1 MDAIPRTH
9 EDIEAQIRDLQSRKK
24 DLIEEMKE
32 KERVGLGESGF
43 YDRDIYDSGGSKYD
57 GYVTSIAVND
67 EMEDEEDIVSLSQS
81 KRPGYTAPAAL
92 LNDVAQAEK
101 DYDPFAER
109 RRPTVAE
116 KEDEYRQ
123 KRRMMIISPE
133 RVDPFAEGG
142 KTPDLGSRTYT
153 EIMKEQL
160 LRGEET
166 ELRKQLVEKS
176 KDGTL
181 KAMSNGDIQKS
192 APKKRGRWDQTGGD
206 EGVAPVKKKA
216 TSNSISSVGSSWDK
230 EDATPASTRWDETPG
245 HGKGG
250 ETPGATPGQ
259 STRMWDA
266 TPGHATPGHATP
278 GRETP
283 SHDKGASSRR
293 NRWDETPKTERETPG
308 HSSGWAETPRTD
320 RTGAGD
326 LIQETP
332 TPSASKRRSRW
343 DETPSSQMTPG
354 AMTPQTPGTPH
365 TPHGTPHGTPHAT
378 PSIMTPSGVTPTG
391 TKAMAMATPTPGH
404 LATMTPEQLQAYRWE
419 REIDERNRPLSDDE
433 LDAMFPPGYKVL
445 TPPAG
450 YIPIRTPARKLTAT
464 PTPIAGTPAG
474 FFIQQEDRS
483 AKYMDNQ
490 PKGNLPFMKPEDAQY
505 FDKLLVEV
513 DEESLSPEEQKER
526 KIMKLLLKIKNGTPP
541 MRKAAL
547 RQITDK
553 AREFGAGPLFN
564 QILPLLMSPT
574 LEDQERH
581 LLVKV
586 IDRILYKLDDLVRPY
601 VHKILVVI
609 EPLLIDED
617 YYARVEG
624 REIISNLAKAA
635 GLATMI
641 STMRPDIDNI
651 DEYVRNTTARAFA
664 VVASALGIPSL
675 LPFLKAVCRSKKS
688 WQARH
693 TGIKIVQQIAILMGC
708 AILPH
713 LKSLVEIIEHGL
725 VDEQQKVRTIT
736 ALAIAAL
743 AEAATPYGIESF
755 DSVLK
760 PLWKGI
766 RTHRGKGLA
775 AFLKAIGYLIPLM
788 DAEYA
793 NYYTREVMLI
803 LIREFQS
810 PDEEMK
816 KIVLKV
822 VKQCCGTDGVES
834 QYIKDEILPHFF
846 KHFWNHRMALDRRN
860 YRQLVDTTV
869 EIANK
874 VGASEII
881 NRVVDDLK
889 DENEQY
895 RKMVMETIE
904 KIMGNLGAADIDSR
918 LEEQLIDGIL
928 YAFQEQTTEDVVML
942 NGFGTIVNQLGKRVK
957 PYLPQICGTILWRLN
972 NKSAKVRQQ
981 AADLISRIAVVMKT
995 CQEEKLMGHLGV
1007 VLYEYLGEEYPEV
1020 LGSILGALKAIVN
1033 VIGMTKMT
1041 PPIKDLLP
1049 RLTPILKNRHEKV
1062 QENCIDLVGRIADRG
1077 PEYVSA
1083 REWMRI
1089 CFELLELLKAHKKAI
1104 RRATVNTFGYIA
1116 KAIGPHDVL
1125 ATLLNNLKV
1134 QERQNRVCT
1143 TVAIAIV
1150 AETCS
1155 PFTVLPALMNEYRV
1169 PELNVQNGV
1178 LKSLSFLFEYIGEM
1192 GKDYIY
1198 AVTPLLEDALMD
1210 RDLVHRQTACAAIK
1224 HMALGVYGFGCE
1236 DALIHLLNHVWP
1248 NIFETS
1254 PHLVQAFMDSI
1265 EGLRVA
1271 LGPNKI
1277 LQYVLQ
1283 GLFHPARKVRDVYW
1297 KIYNSLYIGGQDALV
1312 AGYPRILNDPKN
1324 QYIRYELD
1332 YII

>member
-1 MDAIPRTH
+1 MDAVPRTH
-9 EDIEAQIRDLQSRKK
+9 EDIEAQIREIQARKK
-24 DLIEEMKE
+24 TAPEPEPTEEADK
-32 KERVGLGESGF
+32 VGLGQTGVF
-43 YDRDIYDSGGSKYD
+43 DRDIYGGGKFE
-57 GYVTSIAVND
+57 GYETSIAAD
-67 EMEDEEDIVSLSQS
+67 DDAEEEEGGADLPAP
-81 KRPGYTAPAAL
+81 KRSTYTAPKAL
-92 LNDVAQAEK
+92 LNEGTDK
-101 DYDPFAER
+101 DYDPFADR
-109 RRPTVAE
+109 RRPTIADR
-116 KEDEYRQ
+116 EDEYRQ
-123 KRRMMIISPE
+123 KRRKLMISPE
-133 RVDPFAEGG
+133 RADPFAEGG
-142 KTPDLGSRTYT
+142 KTPDVGSRTFT
-153 EIMKEQL
+153 EIMREQM
-160 LRGEET
+160 LRGEES
-166 ELRKQLVEKS
+166 EVRKKIAEKA

-181 KAMSNGDIQKS
+181 NGDK
-192 APKKRGRWDQTGGD
+192 PKKRGRWDQTA
-206 EGVAPVKKKA
+206 ETEPAKKKG
-216 TSNSISSVGSSWDK
+216 TSTTPGRSWEEDSST
-230 EDATPASTRWDETPG
+230 TPAHTRWDETPG
-245 HGKGG
+245 HVGQ
-250 ETPGATPGQ
+250 TPGATPGQ

-266 TPGHATPGHATP
+266 TPGHVTPGHDKVAT
-278 GRETP
+278 
-283 SHDKGASSRR
+283 SARR

-308 HSSGWAETPRTD
+308 HSGWSETPRMD
-320 RTGAGD
+320 RVAPED
-326 LIQETP
+326 

-343 DETPSSQMTPG
+343 DETPLVAQ
-354 AMTPQTPGTPH
+354 TPQTP
-365 TPHGTPHGTPHAT
+365 
-378 PSIMTPSGVTPTG
+378 SMTPSMTPTATPVG
-391 TKAMAMATPTPGH
+391 TKAMGLATPTPGH
-404 LATMTPEQLQAYRWE
+404 LVTMTPEQLQAFRWE
-419 REIDERNRPLSDDE
+419 REIDERNRPLADDE
-433 LDAMFPPGYKVL
+433 LDSMFPPGYKVL
-445 TPPAG
+445 PPPAG

-464 PTPIAGTPAG
+464 PTPVAAQGTPAG
-474 FFIQQEDRS
+474 FFMQKEEIGPS
-483 AKYMDNQ
+483 KYMENQ
-490 PKGNLPFMKPEDAQY
+490 PKDLPFLKPEDAQY
-505 FDKLLVEV
+505 FDKLLQDV
-513 DEESLSPEEQKER
+513 DEDSLPLEEQKEI
-526 KIMKLLLKIKNGTPP
+526 KIMRLLLKIKNGTPP
-541 MRKAAL
+541 MRKSAL

-586 IDRILYKLDDLVRPY
+586 IDRVLYKLDDLVRPY

-713 LKSLVEIIEHGL
+713 LRSLVEIIEHGL

-822 VKQCCGTDGVES
+822 VKQCCATDGVEAA
-834 QYIKDEILPHFF
+834 YIKEEILPHYF

-869 EIANK
+869 EMANK
-874 VGASEII
+874 VGAAEMIG
-881 NRVVDDLK
+881 RVVDDLK

-895 RKMVMETIE
+895 RKMVVETIE
-904 KIMGNLGAADIDSR
+904 KIISNLGAADVDSR
-918 LEEQLIDGIL
+918 LEELLIDGVL
-928 YAFQEQTTEDVVML
+928 YAFQEQTSEDAVML

-995 CQEEKLMGHLGV
+995 CLEEKLMGHLGV

-1020 LGSILGALKAIVN
+1020 LGSILAALKAIVN

-1224 HMALGVYGFGCE
+1224 HVALGVYGFGCE
-1236 DALIHLLNHVWP
+1236 DALIHLLNYVWP

-1254 PHLVQAFMDSI
+1254 PHLVQAFMDAV
-1265 EGLRVA
+1265 EGMRVS
-1271 LGPNKI
+1271 LGPIKI
-1277 LQYVLQ
+1277 LQYTLQ

-1312 AGYPRILNDPKN
+1312 AGYSRIANDPKN
-1324 QYIRYELD
+1324 QYQRYELD
-1332 YII
+1332 YVL

>member
-1 MDAIPRTH
+1 MDQIPRTR
-9 EDIEAQIRDLQSRKK
+9 EDIEAQIRDIQEKK
-24 DLIEEMKE
+24 KTAKANAVEEDQ
-32 KERVGLGESGF
+32 VALGKTGF
-43 YDRDIYDSGGSKYD
+43 YDQDIYDGTNNKFD
-57 GYVTSIAVND
+57 GYVTSIAAND
-67 EMEDEEDIVSLSQS
+67 EVDDEDYEPSTFSTN
-81 KRPGYTAPAAL
+81 KRGFNAPAAL
-92 LNDVAQAEK
+92 LNDVAQSEK
-101 DYDPFAER
+101 DYDPFADR
-109 RRPTVAE
+109 RRPTIADR
-116 KEDEYRQ
+116 EDEYRQ
-123 KRRMMIISPE
+123 KRRRMIISPE

-142 KTPDLGSRTYT
+142 KTPDVGSRTYT

-160 LRGEET
+160 LKGEES
-166 ELRKQLVEKS
+166 ELRKKIAEKA

-181 KAMSNGDIQKS
+181 KTNGEAKV
-192 APKKRGRWDQTGGD
+192 APKKRGRWDQTD
-206 EGVAPVKKKA
+206 DTPTAKKPTAGLGTA
-216 TSNSISSVGSSWDK
+216 TTPTSWDNA
-230 EDATPASTRWDETPG
+230 DVTPAVVRWDETPG

-250 ETPGATPGQ
+250 ETPGATPGV
-259 STRMWDA
+259 STRIWDA
-266 TPGHATPGHATP
+266 TPGHATPGATTP

-283 SHDKGASSRR
+283 LEKVVSSRR

-308 HSSGWAETPRTD
+308 HGSGWAETPRTD
-320 RTGAGD
+320 RVAGD

-343 DETPSSQMTPG
+343 DETPTQTPG
-354 AMTPQTPGTPH
+354 SMTPQTPATPLTTPH
-365 TPHGTPHGTPHAT
+365 QT
-378 PSIMTPSGVTPTG
+378 SILTPSGTTPIG
-391 TKAMAMATPTPGH
+391 SKAMGMATPTPGH
-404 LATMTPEQLQAYRWE
+404 LMSMTPEQLQAYRWE

-445 TPPAG
+445 QPPAG
-450 YIPIRTPARKLTAT
+450 YVPIRTPARKLTAT
-464 PTPIAGTPAG
+464 PTPIAGTPQG
-474 FFIQQEDRS
+474 FFIQQEDKNS
-483 AKYMDNQ
+483 KLIDNQ

-505 FDKLLVEV
+505 FDKLLVDV

-822 VKQCCGTDGVES
+822 VKQCCGTDGVEA

-904 KIMGNLGAADIDSR
+904 KIMSNLGAADVDSR

-942 NGFGTIVNQLGKRVK
+942 NGFGTIVNTLSKRVK

-1020 LGSILGALKAIVN
+1020 LGSILGALKGIVN

-1198 AVTPLLEDALMD
+1198 AVSPLLEDALMD

-1224 HMALGVYGFGCE
+1224 HMSLGVHGFGCE
-1236 DALIHLLNHVWP
+1236 DALVHLLNYVWP
-1248 NIFETS
+1248 NVFETS
-1254 PHLVQAFMDSI
+1254 PHLVQAFMDAVD
-1265 EGLRVA
+1265 GLRVS
-1271 LGPNKI
+1271 LGPIKI
-1277 LQYVLQ
+1277 LQYTLQ

-1312 AGYPRILNDPKN
+1312 AGYPRIMNDPKN

-1332 YII
+1332 YVL

>member
-1 MDAIPRTH
+1 MKLKKGPSFQSY
-9 EDIEAQIRDLQSRKK
+9 IEAQIRDIQNRKK
-24 DLIEEMKE
+24 DVSEGINDTAE
-32 KERVGLGESGF
+32 KRVGLGESGYF
-43 YDRDIYDSGGSKYD
+43 DSDIYDGGGKFE
-57 GYVTSIAVND
+57 GYVRSIAVND
-67 EMEDEEDIVSLSQS
+67 EADLYFKSFSTS
-81 KRPGYTAPAAL
+81 
-92 LNDVAQAEK
+92 
-101 DYDPFAER
+101 
-109 RRPTVAE
+109 
-116 KEDEYRQ
+116 
-123 KRRMMIISPE
+123 
-133 RVDPFAEGG
+133 G
-142 KTPDLGSRTYT
+142 KTPDVGSRTYA
-153 EIMKEQL
+153 EVMREQL
-160 LRGEET
+160 VRGEEK
-166 ELRKQLVEKS
+166 EVRKKLQDKA

-181 KAMSNGDIQKS
+181 KAVPTNGEAKA
-192 APKKRGRWDQTGGD
+192 APKKRGRWDQTSDG
-206 EGVAPVKKKA
+206 
-216 TSNSISSVGSSWDK
+216 
-230 EDATPASTRWDETPG
+230 DATPAKKKLAAPEWEKEAAEGGITPAATRWDETPG
-245 HGKGG
+245 HPKPGA
-250 ETPGATPGQ
+250 ETPGATP
-259 STRMWDA
+259 STRLWDA
-266 TPGHATPGHATP
+266 TPGHATPGAATP
-278 GRETP
+278 GRDTP
-283 SHDKGASSRR
+283 SHDKAQSSIRR

-308 HSSGWAETPRTD
+308 HSSGWAETPKTD
-320 RTGAGD
+320 RVGAGGD

-332 TPSASKRRSRW
+332 TPGGASSKRRSRW
-343 DETPSSQMTPG
+343 DETPQATPSG
-354 AMTPQTPGTPH
+354 AMTPSAATPGGMTPSTPVTPH
-365 TPHGTPHGTPHAT
+365 VGSTPL
-378 PSIMTPSGVTPTG
+378 MTPSGVTPTG
-391 TKAMAMATPTPGH
+391 SKAMAMATPTPGH
-404 LATMTPEQLQAYRWE
+404 LAAMTPEQIQAYRWE
-419 REIDERNRPLSDDE
+419 REIDERNRPLTDDE
-433 LDAMFPPGYKVL
+433 LEAMFPPGYKVL
-445 TPPAG
+445 QPPAG

-464 PTPIAGTPAG
+464 PTPIAGTPTG
-474 FFIQQEDRS
+474 FFIQQEDKT

-490 PKGNLPFMKPEDAQY
+490 PKGNLPFLKPEDAQY
-505 FDKLLVEV
+505 FDKLLVDV

-713 LKSLVEIIEHGL
+713 LKNLVEIIEHGL

-793 NYYTREVMLI
+793 NYYTKEVMLI

-822 VKQCCGTDGVES
+822 VKQCCATDGVEA
-834 QYIKDEILPHFF
+834 QYIKDEILPPFF
-846 KHFWNHRMALDRRN
+846 KNFWNHRMALDRRN

-895 RKMVMETIE
+895 RKMVMESIE
-904 KIMGNLGAADIDSR
+904 KTMSNLGAADIDSR

-1178 LKSLSFLFEYIGEM
+1178 LKALSFLFEYIGEM

-1210 RDLVHRQTACAAIK
+1210 RDLVHRQTACATIK

-1236 DALIHLLNHVWP
+1236 DALTHLLNYVWP

-1254 PHLVQAFMDSI
+1254 PHLVQAFMDAV

-1271 LGPNKI
+1271 LGPVRV
-1277 LQYVLQ
+1277 LQYVMQ

-1312 AGYPRILNDPKN
+1312 SAYPRIQNDMKN
-1324 QYIRYELD
+1324 VYLRYELD
-1332 YII
+1332 YIL

>member
-1 MDAIPRTH
+1 MEHIARTH
-9 EDIEAQIRDLQSRKK
+9 EDIEAHIRDLQTKNREFSAEAAK
-24 DLIEEMKE
+24 DKGVSLA
-32 KERVGLGESGF
+32 
-43 YDRDIYDSGGSKYD
+43 DRGYFDADLYNDGSTNSKYE
-57 GYVTSIAVND
+57 GYVTSIAPND
-67 EMEDEEDIVSLSQS
+67 DIDDEEDEGLPIGRSN
-81 KRPGYTAPAAL
+81 GAIGFTAPQAL
-92 LNDVAQAEK
+92 LNDIAAQAE
-101 DYDPFAER
+101 DHDPFAER
-109 RRPTVAE
+109 RRLTVAD

-123 KRRMMIISPE
+123 KRRRLVISPE
-133 RVDPFAEGG
+133 RVDPFADGG
-142 KTPDLGSRTYT
+142 KTPDVGSRSYT
-153 EIMKEQL
+153 EIMREQMVK
-160 LRGEET
+160 GEEA
-166 ELRKQLVEKS
+166 ELRKKIQEKA

-181 KAMSNGDIQKS
+181 KISTNGSMKQQQS
-192 APKKRGRWDQTGGD
+192 QLQLPMPEPKKRGRWDQAV
-206 EGVAPVKKKA
+206 EEHFIPPKKP
-216 TSNSISSVGSSWDK
+216 SVP
-230 EDATPASTRWDETPG
+230 ATPTKHRPTTAGTKHRVT
-245 HGKGG
+245 
-250 ETPGATPGQ
+250 
-259 STRMWDA
+259 
-266 TPGHATPGHATP
+266 
-278 GRETP
+278 
-283 SHDKGASSRR
+283 KGAKRPVQHRTYASGTLHRHMRAVRPRLLAEKPPAEKSTRR

-308 HSSGWAETPRTD
+308 HSWAETPRAD
-320 RTGAGD
+320 RVSGEGVLLEGT
-326 LIQETP
+326 TP
-332 TPSASKRRSRW
+332 ASKRRSRW
-343 DETPSSQMTPG
+343 DETPSNATPS
-354 AMTPQTPGTPH
+354 AMTPSIAMTP
-365 TPHGTPHGTPHAT
+365 TPHGAAGTPGHAT
-378 PSIMTPSGVTPTG
+378 PLLTPGGTTPIG
-391 TKAMAMATPTPGH
+391 HKAMAMATPTPGH
-404 LATMTPEQLQAYRWE
+404 LAAMTPEQLQAYRWE
-419 REIDERNRPLSDDE
+419 KEIDERNRPFTDEE
-433 LDAMFPPGYKVL
+433 LDVMFPPGYKIL
-445 TPPAG
+445 PPPAG
-450 YIPIRTPARKLTAT
+450 YIPIRTPGRKLMAT
-464 PTPIAGTPAG
+464 PTPLAGSGPAA
-474 FFIQQEDRS
+474 FFIQTEDKS
-483 AKYMDNQ
+483 AKFVDNQ

-513 DEESLSPEEQKER
+513 DEESLTPEEQKER

-675 LPFLKAVCRSKKS
+675 LPFLKAVCKSKKS

-736 ALAIAAL
+736 ALALAAL

-822 VKQCCGTDGVES
+822 VKQCCATDGVEA
-834 QYIKDEILPHFF
+834 QYIKEEILPHFF

-904 KIMGNLGAADIDSR
+904 KIMANLGAADVDSR

-942 NGFGTIVNQLGKRVK
+942 NGFGTIVNQLSKRVK

-1150 AETCS
+1150 AETCR

-1198 AVTPLLEDALMD
+1198 AVCPLLEDALMD

-1236 DALIHLLNHVWP
+1236 DALIHLLNYVWP

-1254 PHLVQAFMDSI
+1254 PHLVQAFMDAV

-1271 LGPNKI
+1271 LGPVKI
-1277 LQYVLQ
+1277 LQYTLQ

-1297 KIYNSLYIGGQDALV
+1297 KIYNSLYIGAQDALI
-1312 AGYPRILNDPKN
+1312 AGYPRIANDPTN
-1324 QYIRYELD
+1324 QYIRYELE
-1332 YII
+1332 YSL